1 MNPSNKIERK
11 LKLNATIDPSSVQV
25 ITYNHQV
32 GAQKNM
38 EMGHHL
44 IPIPT
49 SPTTFIT
56 NISAGAVALPS
67 KGLTL
72 GVYNNSGIVQA
83 VTIGDSATVALAV
96 GATDATGRVG
106 IPCLPNDWTWIATF
120 DKTHA
125 ISNSANLVV
134 MIVADSTKIDSQ

>member
-11 LKLNATIDPSSVQV
+11 LKINSTNDPSSIQAL
-25 ITYNHQV
+25 TYNHQT

-49 SPTTFIT
+49 SSTTFT
-56 NISAGAVALPS
+56 TDASVSAVALPS

-72 GVYNNSGIVQA
+72 AIYNNSG
-83 VTIGDSATVALAV
+83 TLS
-96 GATDATGRVG
+96 
-106 IPCLPNDWTWIATF
+106 
-120 DKTHA
+120 
-125 ISNSANLVV
+125 
-134 MIVADSTKIDSQ
+134 

>member
-11 LKLNATIDPSSVQV
+11 LKVNSTNDPSSIQAV
-25 ITYNHQV
+25 TYNHQV

-49 SPTTFIT
+49 APTTFT
-56 NISAGAVALPS
+56 TDVSGTAVALPS
-67 KGLTL
+67 KGITL
-72 GVYNNSGIVQA
+72 AVYNNSSTA
-83 VTIGDSATVALAV
+83 YSLTLGDSSVTALAV
-96 GATDATGRVG
+96 GATNASGFVG
-106 IPCLPNDWTWIATF
+106 VPCTPNNWTYIATF

-125 ISNSANLVV
+125 ISNSSNLKV
-134 MIVADSTKIDSQ
+134 MIVADSTVINSQ